1 MLNGSFSPHTEG
13 GGLVRLSEI
22 TCDPHDGTL
31 RNSPLVNVFDVGG
44 KDTGLHVRASCSE
57 QDVVWVPIDRKNCR
71 TDWLLELLRDPP
83 IVVWVERANGD
94 GPLIKG
100 SWVKSVSDKRVGN
113 THLAPLATA
122 NLSSNGL
129 QRTKVAA
136 RLMRNRTRVGFQT
149 VCPVRGS
156 GACCHT

>member
-57 QDVVWVPIDRKNCR
+57 QNVVWVPVDRKNGR
-71 TDWLLELLRDPP
+71 SNWLLELLRNPP
-83 IVVWVERANGD
+83 IVVFVKRANGNR
-94 GPLIKG
+94 PKQ
-100 SWVKSVSDKRVGN
+100 SWVKSIGDNEEGRPTSHHWQRRIYPPMG
-113 THLAPLATA
+113 
-122 NLSSNGL
+122 SNERRL
-129 QRTKVAA
+129 QR
-136 RLMRNRTRVGFQT
+136 G
-149 VCPVRGS
+149 
-156 GACCHT
+156 